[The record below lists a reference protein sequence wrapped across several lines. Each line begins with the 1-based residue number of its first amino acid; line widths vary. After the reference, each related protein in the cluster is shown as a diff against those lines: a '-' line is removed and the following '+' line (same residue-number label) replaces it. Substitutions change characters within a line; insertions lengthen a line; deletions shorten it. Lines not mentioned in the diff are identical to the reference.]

1 MSLSADVQPAARAAV
16 APGLRLRYPAA
27 RRLRDSA
34 SFTALSRPAPGQARC
49 WRAARN
55 WVSVAARM
63 SAAPS
68 PASAAA
74 ALRPIRCRFGVTV
87 GKRNAPRSVDRSLV
101 KRVLRE
107 AARHAAV
114 ALDDAAGV
122 QGVQGVQL
130 DVVLRLKAAVPAT
143 GALARSQLKRE
154 LRAEADALLALLV
167 RQLSRSTAAEI
178 DR

>member
-1 MSLSADVQPAARAAV
+1 MSLSADLHPAARAAV

-122 QGVQGVQL
+122 QGVQL

>member
-122 QGVQGVQL
+122 QGVQL

>member
-1 MSLSADVQPAARAAV
+1 MAVEADTAGVINGVVQQGGNPFEGSRSAEYPLGPNPNYLGGELSLSARLVQVSADMEALAQRSPDTNEHRVDEPYRRALTGIYARLAA
-16 APGLRLRYPAA
+16 
-27 RRLRDSA
+27 
-34 SFTALSRPAPGQARC
+34 
-49 WRAARN
+49 
-55 WVSVAARM
+55 
-63 SAAPS
+63 
-68 PASAAA
+68 
-74 ALRPIRCRFGVTV
+74 
-87 GKRNAPRSVDRSLV
+87 SL
-101 KRVLRE
+101 KDLTGGE
-107 AARHAAV
+107 AARHAAA

-122 QGVQGVQL
+122 QGMQL

>member
-1 MSLSADVQPAARAAV
+1 VSLSADLHPAARAAV

-122 QGVQGVQL
+122 QGVQL

>member
-63 SAAPS
+63 SAAPG

-122 QGVQGVQL
+122 QGVQL

>member
-1 MSLSADVQPAARAAV
+1 MSLSADLHPAARAAV

-68 PASAAA
+68 PASAAV

-107 AARHAAV
+107 AARHAAA
-114 ALDDAAGV
+114 ALDDAA
-122 QGVQGVQL
+122 GVQGVQL